1 MNNSGECYYK
11 FKVRSRFGLIAKCS
25 FFLCLLLIMYANLLA
40 ILWSDF
46 IASVRFVFAVNI
58 ISAFASLSI
67 IDLFAANDFWCVS
80 TDGFLNYSN
89 DMKFLSSFVC
99 PKKWRTVDVENAEIL
114 HKRSLFQTKT
124 YIIVSFRDNSDY
136 MIEPQWEPFFSM
148 APWHKRK
155 TKGVLVISYF
165 GNMVKMKE
173 LNSLLQTI
181 AANNSTQKAPG
192 RGNPTSVLD
201 YIRQLKAMNCCE
213 GRR

>member
-1 MNNSGECYYK
+1 
-11 FKVRSRFGLIAKCS
+11 
-25 FFLCLLLIMYANLLA
+25 
-40 ILWSDF
+40 
-46 IASVRFVFAVNI
+46 
-58 ISAFASLSI
+58 
-67 IDLFAANDFWCVS
+67 
-80 TDGFLNYSN
+80 
-89 DMKFLSSFVC
+89 
-99 PKKWRTVDVENAEIL
+99 
-114 HKRSLFQTKT
+114 
-124 YIIVSFRDNSDY
+124 
-136 MIEPQWEPFFSM
+136 M

-192 RGNPTSVLD
+192 RGNPISILD